1 MKKLIATLMLAFLVS
16 ALPAVNAAP
25 LHDELR
31 MRKITG
37 LFELI
42 EERLSLMDEVAAYK
56 FRNKL
61 AIEDLDREA
70 VVLDNAA
77 RSALRYGFTPESSRF
92 FFAIQIEAAKEIQ
105 RYWFQEWSADRPFP
119 ADVPSLSEVV
129 RPRLTRLGDA
139 IVENIAA
146 TYPIY
151 DRSLASQFVRSVN
164 VEGLSDGTKY
174 TLFRALFEVERF
186 PNLLDQVTGTG
197 ILRIGTTGDYAPFT
211 YTSGTEFSPSGIDID
226 MADSLARSLG
236 VEIQWVRTSWPELMN
251 DLLAGKFDI
260 AMGGISRTLKRQ
272 RQALFSMPYH
282 VGGKMPIGR
291 CSDKAR
297 LTSLAQIDQ
306 PDIRV
311 IVNPG
316 GTNQKYVQ
324 EHIRQAKIRVFD
336 DNRKIFDEILA
347 DRADVMITDAVEV
360 SLQTT
365 RHPALCALT
374 SEPLTYQDKAYLMPR
389 DLIWQNYVNTWLEQE
404 IASGRYTK
412 RFEDGLQ
419 R

>member
-164 VEGLSDGTKY
+164 V
-174 TLFRALFEVERF
+174 
-186 PNLLDQVTGTG
+186 
-197 ILRIGTTGDYAPFT
+197 
-211 YTSGTEFSPSGIDID
+211 
-226 MADSLARSLG
+226 
-236 VEIQWVRTSWPELMN
+236 
-251 DLLAGKFDI
+251 
-260 AMGGISRTLKRQ
+260 
-272 RQALFSMPYH
+272 
-282 VGGKMPIGR
+282 
-291 CSDKAR
+291 
-297 LTSLAQIDQ
+297 
-306 PDIRV
+306 
-311 IVNPG
+311 
-316 GTNQKYVQ
+316 
-324 EHIRQAKIRVFD
+324 
-336 DNRKIFDEILA
+336 
-347 DRADVMITDAVEV
+347 
-360 SLQTT
+360 
-365 RHPALCALT
+365 
-374 SEPLTYQDKAYLMPR
+374 
-389 DLIWQNYVNTWLEQE
+389 
-404 IASGRYTK
+404 
-412 RFEDGLQ
+412 
-419 R
+419 